1 MGELLA
7 KVAEIL
13 GAPETL
19 VQRSAEARA
28 EASGNTVEE
37 VLQSW
42 AGGEAIAASAPVAE
56 EAPVEEVKEE
66 VVAEEAPVEEVKEEV
81 VAEEV
86 PIAKS
91 VTTKV
96 ETVIKKV
103 SMANNTMGI
112 KLNTETT
119 LPRWLNFSFM
129 IIPVF
134 ILIGMINTSG
144 AQECGV
150 NGILDVD
157 RKSQQTVN
165 CDGSPFEGKGVAS
178 TNAVNY
184 VAVGQQVYSGA
195 AACAGC
201 HGANGGG
208 GVGPSFIGGA
218 LYKTFPTCADHAK
231 WIQLGSAGWQAE
243 VGAAYGAEDTISIG
257 GMPGFQGKLTE
268 EELMAVVVF
277 ERVVFG
283 GGNTEEVLID
293 CGLLETEEERK
304 YRSGQYNSLK
314 NTLFLFKN

>member
-1 MGELLA
+1 MSELLA

-13 GAPETL
+13 GAPESL

-28 EASGNTVEE
+28 EATGNTVDE

-42 AGGEAIAASAPVAE
+42 AGGEAIAASTPEVKEEGKEEVAVVE
-56 EAPVEEVKEE
+56 EAPVEEIKEKVA
-66 VVAEEAPVEEVKEEV
+66 VVEEAPVEK
-81 VAEEV
+81 
-86 PIAKS
+86 
-91 VTTKV
+91 TTKKI
-96 ETVIKKV
+96 ETVLKKV

-112 KLNTETT
+112 KLNTDAT

-134 ILIGMINTSG
+134 ILIGMINSSG
-144 AQECGV
+144 TQECGV

-178 TNAVNY
+178 TNTVNY
-184 VAVGQQVYSGA
+184 IAVGQQVYSGA

-268 EELMAVVVF
+268 EEIMAVVVF

-283 GGNTEEVLID
+283 GGDTEEVLID
-293 CGLLETEEERK
+293 CGLLESDEDEENIEAV
-304 YRSGQYNSLK
+304 S
-314 NTLFLFKN
+314 TTP

>member
-1 MGELLA
+1 MSELLA

-13 GAPETL
+13 GAPESL

-28 EASGNTVEE
+28 EATGNTVDE

-42 AGGEAIAASAPVAE
+42 AGGEAIAASTPEVK
-56 EAPVEEVKEE
+56 EEVKEE
-66 VVAEEAPVEEVKEEV
+66 VAVVEEAPVEK
-81 VAEEV
+81 
-86 PIAKS
+86 
-91 VTTKV
+91 TTKKI
-96 ETVIKKV
+96 ETVLKKV

-112 KLNTETT
+112 KLNTDAT

-134 ILIGMINTSG
+134 ILIGMINSSG
-144 AQECGV
+144 TQECGV

-178 TNAVNY
+178 TNTVNY
-184 VAVGQQVYSGA
+184 IAVGQQVYSGA

-268 EELMAVVVF
+268 EEIMAVVVF

-283 GGNTEEVLID
+283 GGDTEEVLID
-293 CGLLETEEERK
+293 CGLLESDEDEENIEAV
-304 YRSGQYNSLK
+304 S
-314 NTLFLFKN
+314 TTP